1 MILLV
6 CPCLNIRVH
15 GRGSTFNLEDASKL
29 NLPESIMNDSFFES
43 QVYPVTL
50 DLAGVTMS
58 QKVLCKVRCV
68 ENWTV
73 TTCACCTMDV
83 FAKRIDDNDTVLVSS
98 RVETNANYIS
108 SLMDSDRYSS
118 LFKLILPDIN
128 DNFIQN
134 NIGIEFQNGNID
146 SSIEHVQTQVSNYL
160 KAEQRAMEERIRLF
174 TEEQQSIYS
183 NLLQK
188 VRKNKQA
195 MVYLMIKCKESQN
208 QIEGDVVS
216 ESSVGSPSVLNK
228 DSANDSSTSTD
239 SAFDRSETNDPSTDA
254 AVKQQ
259 KLRALRR
266 TVSNPARSRTKVK
279 RELKRAPASID
290 VGGVFDMEEFETKES
305 YSCNSDEETDDSE
318 NETSTDVAQGRPEQF
333 SCATSLPMSIPTLSN
348 YPHFSLHE
356 EEEKEPSPKA
366 PEDIAASMRALACS
380 VRDGTEMFGE
390 LPRRRLNTGELLAFR
405 PF

>member
-266 TVSNPARSRTKVK
+266 TVSKLQRLRRKDS
-279 RELKRAPASID
+279 
-290 VGGVFDMEEFETKES
+290 VFDMEEFETKES